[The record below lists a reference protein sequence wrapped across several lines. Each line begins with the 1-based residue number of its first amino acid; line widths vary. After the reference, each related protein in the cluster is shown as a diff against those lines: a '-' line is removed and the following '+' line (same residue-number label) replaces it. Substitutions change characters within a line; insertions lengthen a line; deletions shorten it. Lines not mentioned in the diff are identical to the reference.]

1 MTNKDLHRMLLKRL
15 IPAWLILSAIIGF
28 IVYVIKLERIDDIV
42 VGLAAE
48 EAAVF
53 TREYREYLKVP
64 EKLNIE
70 LFLQR
75 SREHIEKGHF
85 VIVELY
91 DRERK
96 MIAAAIRPGSETIE
110 AEMDKHRHEVL
121 MKDNIDYK
129 KMYIRKDLFLL
140 VFVPLKTPE
149 GGIAGYFEG
158 IYQADQKTMKDIRE
172 LTTGS
177 VVLVVAVISITTLIL
192 YPIIIS
198 LNRELLRRSMELYQ
212 ADLGMLEILGNA
224 IAKRDSDTNTH
235 NYRVTI
241 YTIRLAE
248 AIGSIAGDGM
258 QGLIKGALLHDLG
271 KIAISDNILLKP
283 DLLTPEETA
292 VMKTHVQHGVDIIRD
307 YHWLADAVDIVSCH
321 HEKYDGKGFLRG
333 ISGGEI
339 PLHARIFAICDVF
352 DALTSKRP
360 YKEPFPFETSLQMI
374 REMRGTHFDP
384 GLVDAFSSIAEG
396 LYAEINKADE
406 RTLKRMLKQLIDR
419 YFEAQVSVPDG
430 GSRAPEA
437 S

>member
-1 MTNKDLHRMLLKRL
+1 
-15 IPAWLILSAIIGF
+15 
-28 IVYVIKLERIDDIV
+28 
-42 VGLAAE
+42 
-48 EAAVF
+48 
-53 TREYREYLKVP
+53 
-64 EKLNIE
+64 
-70 LFLQR
+70 
-75 SREHIEKGHF
+75 
-85 VIVELY
+85 
-91 DRERK
+91 
-96 MIAAAIRPGSETIE
+96 
-110 AEMDKHRHEVL
+110 
-121 MKDNIDYK
+121 
-129 KMYIRKDLFLL
+129 
-140 VFVPLKTPE
+140 
-149 GGIAGYFEG
+149 
-158 IYQADQKTMKDIRE
+158 
-172 LTTGS
+172 
-177 VVLVVAVISITTLIL
+177 
-192 YPIIIS
+192 
-198 LNRELLRRSMELYQ
+198 MELYQ

-248 AIGSIAGDGM
+248 AIGSIAGEGM

-283 DLLTPEETA
+283 DLLTPEETE

-406 RTLKRMLKQLIDR
+406 GTLKRMLKQLIDR

-430 GSRAPEA
+430 GPRAPEA
-437 S
+437 G